1 MRCQHQTLAE
11 LPGAELV
18 LPGLDA
24 LQALARGEQ
33 ARWSPEALLVLV
45 GAARLR
51 AAGLAVPDAPQPPK
65 QPELA
70 LYDAIADDGG
80 TDAHARY
87 NALIRRLVSFER
99 ALEAHSR
106 RLAASRGDPPQ
117 PHRCD

>member
-1 MRCQHQTLAE
+1 MQRQHQALAD

-18 LPGLDA
+18 LPGLEA
-24 LQALARGEQ
+24 LQALARGER
-33 ARWSPEALLVLV
+33 AGWSPEALLVAI
-45 GAARLR
+45 GARRLR
-51 AAGLAVPDAPQPPK
+51 AAGLAVPDAPRPSM

-87 NALIRRLVSFER
+87 NALMRRLVSFER

-106 RLAASRGDPPQ
+106 RLAASRGDSPQ
-117 PHRCD
+117 PHHCD